1 MVKKVRSDRTLSQ
14 RPPAFGAAGFS
25 VPAFGAAGFSVLGL
39 LIFVNVISLL
49 KSKQFLGTIQQY
61 TGMNS
66 TTLSAHIF
74 RTSASSSET
83 ETNEEEQALQE
94 LHREDDEN
102 EGFLMSSV
110 FKSRQKT
117 VPGNTTKRTSPLPGT
132 EKNYV
137 DTLSD
142 FDLETA
148 VVILTNL
155 CPSHP
160 SLEMLQETMESL
172 EHLRGLSPNAPIY
185 IMVDHLD
192 VLVAAAVTEE
202 IIEKEKRLEQYV
214 HNLYAEYEHNSNI
227 HIVVNVMN
235 KHIGGSTQKALQL
248 LHPRTRYIHL
258 VQHDFKFITD
268 INHTAI
274 VKTMD
279 EERPGGN
286 PIPMVRFNKR
296 HSVAGCGNLTRLDVN
311 GITLEP
317 STTWSDNNHVAKVE
331 YYKELLNKLVFLK
344 RPPEGPMQVQANANC
359 ALNAQWLYGA
369 NGHQYAIEHLDGR
382 LGYVAKHDRE
392 TAANGVLAGN
402 ERRRLKQA
410 TTNSLSHA
418 SSAPRKRR

>member
-1 MVKKVRSDRTLSQ
+1 MVKKVSSDRALSQ
-14 RPPAFGAAGFS
+14 RPPSFGA
-25 VPAFGAAGFSVLGL
+25 VGFSVLGL
-39 LIFVNVISLL
+39 LIFVNIISLL
-49 KSKQFLGTIQQY
+49 NSKQFLGTIQQY

-66 TTLSAHIF
+66 TTLAGDIF
-74 RTSASSSET
+74 RTSPSSSET

-102 EGFLMSSV
+102 EGFLISSV
-110 FKSRQKT
+110 FKSRKKT
-117 VPGNTTKRTSPLPGT
+117 VSGNTTKRTSPLPGT
-132 EKNYV
+132 KKNYV

-172 EHLRGLSPNAPIY
+172 EHLQGLSPNAPIY

-192 VLVAAAVTEE
+192 VRVAAVVTEE

-296 HSVAGCGNLTRLDVN
+296 HSAGAKAGCGNLTRLDVN

-317 STTWSDNNHVAKVE
+317 TTMWSDNNHVAKVE
-331 YYKELLNKLVFLK
+331 YYKDLLNKLVFLK
-344 RPPEGPMQVQANANC
+344 RPPESPMQVQAAVNC

-392 TAANGVLAGN
+392 TAANVVLAGN
-402 ERRRLKQA
+402 DRRRLKQA
-410 TTNSLSHA
+410 TTNSLSYA